1 MSELEDT
8 MAEVLANEIQ
18 KEIDQSIMLDMLV
31 STGWTKVEF
40 SAKDKDHATDIILW
54 LGSHCKKNTW
64 SRLGTCYVFKNKK
77 DAEWFVLRWS

>member
-77 DAEWFVLRWS
+77 DAEWFVLKWS